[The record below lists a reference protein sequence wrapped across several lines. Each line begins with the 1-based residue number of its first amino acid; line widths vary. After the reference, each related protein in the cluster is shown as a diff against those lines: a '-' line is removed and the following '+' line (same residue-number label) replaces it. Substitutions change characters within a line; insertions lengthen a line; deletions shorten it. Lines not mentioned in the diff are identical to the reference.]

1 MIMTHYMELLSLHE
15 PWFLILFM
23 LVPMVLAET
32 ILAAGAFSLLYRDAR
47 SQFWDE
53 LSHAAGLVLGVFFLL
68 AAGYIVLAYVPGI
81 DWRGP
86 IDVISVWA
94 YVLGVIPSTM
104 LLLQELGLIFRHAS
118 DQQKIKNHLLL
129 MILFVLFTHLA
140 MVFGMANPQLA
151 GYVPPQQTM
160 DMMHQGAM
168 NGMDHSNMD
177 HSNMDH
183 GVMNCDDGD
192 MDHSNM
198 HHGDGHMK

>member
-1 MIMTHYMELLSLHE
+1 MIKTHYMELLSLHE

-53 LSHAAGLVLGVFFLL
+53 ISHAAGLVLGVFFLM
-68 AAGYIVLAYVPGI
+68 AAGYIVLAYVPEI

-86 IDVISVWA
+86 IDVISIWA
-94 YVLGVIPSTM
+94 YVLGVVPSTL

-160 DMMHQGAM
+160 DMPMHQGM
-168 NGMDHSNMD
+168 TMDPSMDHSMMNHGTMD
-177 HSNMDH
+177 HST
-183 GVMNCDDGD
+183 
-192 MDHSNM
+192 M
-198 HHGDGHMK
+198 HHDSMNGK